1 MSNPETVT
9 AIEVELDALTQV
21 VESPRS
27 PYGYGADLDG
37 ILSVTDPSALVNP
50 LSDTAI
56 AQAAVRR
63 LVTPRG
69 SLPGD
74 PDYGK
79 DLRQLLNSP
88 ILPAKLLQAQQ
99 EANVELVKDDRVLS
113 AQVTIES
120 NGQDAIW
127 VRAIMTRADTGATFT
142 LTANIAGVSA
152 EVTAVV

>member
-9 AIEVELDALTQV
+9 AIEADLDALLQV
-21 VESPRS
+21 VESPRA

-37 ILSVTDPSALVNP
+37 VLSVADPTVLVNP

-69 SLPGD
+69 SMPGD

-88 ILPAKLLQAQQ
+88 ILPAKLMQAQQ
-99 EANVELVKDDRVLS
+99 ESNVELVKDDRVRS

-120 NGQDAIW
+120 NGQDSIW
-127 VRAIMTRADTGATFT
+127 VRAILTRADTGATFS
-142 LTANIAGVSA
+142 LTANISTVVA
-152 EVTAVV
+152 EVTSVV